1 MALKE
6 NHPMRKLIFNLHLY
20 GALIA
25 GIFVVIIG
33 VTGSIM
39 AFEEDIDR
47 LMHPGLFHVEAQGSP
62 LSASELFKAAQT
74 AFPGQRIGT
83 IRLPER
89 PTDAAKFSVKGGRGV
104 SMNPYTG
111 AILGDRDGV
120 TVLSKIHQLHL
131 RLLLTST
138 RESAQVGSNIVASAT
153 AVLLFL
159 VLSGIYLWWPV
170 KRASI
175 NWSANARRIHF
186 DLHNTAGIYSAAFLL
201 VLGVT
206 GIAIHFDNDIE
217 TYLHHRA
224 GTQKIGKNTPSVPQ
238 NGARP
243 ITPDQALQSALT
255 TLPGTRASTISI
267 PGGPKGSYLVSL
279 HYPEDLTPGGRS
291 WANVDQFSGK
301 VLSFQDSRTVATGT
315 RVIILNRA
323 THTGDLYGYPTKI
336 LMSLSSMM
344 LVIQAITGYYMWWK
358 KLRVRQSREELA
370 KAIA

>member
-1 MALKE
+1 
-6 NHPMRKLIFNLHLY
+6 MRKLILNLHLY
-20 GALIA
+20 GALLA

-39 AFEEDIDR
+39 AFEEDLDR
-47 LMHPGLFHVEAQGSP
+47 LTHPGLFRVEPQGTALP
-62 LSASELFKAAQT
+62 VSELFKAAQK
-74 AFPGQRIGT
+74 AYPGQRIGT
-83 IRLPER
+83 IRLPQR
-89 PTDAAKFSVKGGRGV
+89 PTDAAQFGVKGGRGAF
-104 SMNPYTG
+104 MNPYTG
-111 AILGDRDGV
+111 AIIGERDSNVALGR
-120 TVLSKIHQLHL
+120 IHQLHL
-131 RLLLTST
+131 RLMMTST
-138 RESAQVGSNIVASAT
+138 RESAKVGANIVAAAT

-206 GIAIHFDNDIE
+206 GIAIHFDNDLE
-217 TYLHHRA
+217 TYLHQRA
-224 GTQKIGKNTPSVPQ
+224 GTQKIGKSTPSIP
-238 NGARP
+238 RP
-243 ITPDQALQSALT
+243 GGTQISPDEAEQIALAA
-255 TLPGTRASTISI
+255 LPGTAPLVVSL
-267 PGGPKGSYLVSL
+267 PGNPKASYLIGV

-291 WANVDQFSGK
+291 WVNVDQFSGK

-315 RVIILNRA
+315 QAIILNRA

-336 LMSLSSMM
+336 LVSLSSLM

-358 KLRVRQSREELA
+358 KLRVRQNREEPA
-370 KAIA
+370 KAAA